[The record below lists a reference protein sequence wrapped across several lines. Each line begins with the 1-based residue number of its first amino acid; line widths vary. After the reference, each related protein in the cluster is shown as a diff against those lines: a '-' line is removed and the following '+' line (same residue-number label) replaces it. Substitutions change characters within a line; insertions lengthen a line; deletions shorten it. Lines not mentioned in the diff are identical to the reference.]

1 LRGGLSNDDLEIIK
15 TPANEGSNPPAAQ
28 QGVRLEEN
36 QPLITPPL
44 VDEPITGVGND
55 DLWQVKCTPDGD
67 KNCPAEEGS

>member
-1 LRGGLSNDDLEIIK
+1 MISAPRTPNQRTADGCTVSASQLVQVENND
-15 TPANEGSNPPAAQ
+15 
-28 QGVRLEEN
+28 
-36 QPLITPPL
+36 PLFTPPL